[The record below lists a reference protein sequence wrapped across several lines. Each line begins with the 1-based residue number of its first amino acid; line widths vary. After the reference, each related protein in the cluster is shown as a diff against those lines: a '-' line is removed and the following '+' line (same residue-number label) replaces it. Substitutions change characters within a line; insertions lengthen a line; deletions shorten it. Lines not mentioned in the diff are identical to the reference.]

1 MTDRLS
7 AVTRLEVNVKQGV
20 FVTILLIGSLGLGYA
35 IWYFLLPDFMREGGP
50 LVSVLIALSIMLIA
64 YITERVITLRKARGT
79 SSIQSFFR
87 KVVQLMQANDL
98 EGALAACDKQRGSLA
113 NVLRAGVERYQQVS
127 ADTTFSGE
135 KRVAETQR
143 AIEEANALEVPLLE
157 RNLIAL
163 STIASIATMVGLL
176 GTTIGMI
183 RAFSATG
190 HAQGGVIDANALAT
204 GISEALINTA
214 GGLFNA
220 IVGIVAYNFFVN
232 KVDGFNYTID
242 EATYEVLQ
250 LIKSKEAA

>member
-1 MTDRLS
+1 MFIPG
-7 AVTRLEVNVKQGV
+7 RLEAIVKQSV
-20 FVTILLIGSLGLGYA
+20 FVTINLIGSLAIGY
-35 IWYFLLPDFMREGGP
+35 IIFLQLPPFMKEGGP
-50 LVSVLIALSIMLIA
+50 LVSVLIALSIMLTT
-64 YITERVITLRKARGT
+64 YIVERIITLRKARGAT
-79 SSIQSFFR
+79 SVQSFFR
-87 KVVQLMQANDL
+87 KVVSMVQDNDL

-113 NVLRAGVERYQQVS
+113 NVLRAGVERYQQV
-127 ADTTFSGE
+127 AGEGTYNGE

-242 EATYEVLQ
+242 EASYEVIQ
-250 LIKSKEAA
+250 LIKSREASA